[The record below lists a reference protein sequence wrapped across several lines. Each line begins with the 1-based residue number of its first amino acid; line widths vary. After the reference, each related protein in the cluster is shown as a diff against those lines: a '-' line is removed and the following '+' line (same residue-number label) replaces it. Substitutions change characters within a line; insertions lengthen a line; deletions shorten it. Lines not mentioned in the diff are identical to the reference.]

1 MLMTEWPALL
11 TERACGISQRLV
23 RVLPGLILCIGVS
36 VSADEA
42 TVSFSRDIRPL
53 LNSACMGCHGFDKA
67 ARKAELRLDQL
78 AVAAAELRDRG
89 ILLPGDPNASEL
101 IRRITSTDPE
111 LLMPPQESEVRL
123 TTEQIHL
130 LQRWVQEGAVT
141 EEHWGF
147 VPPAEPDVPEVS
159 DPDRFVKSPVDQFI
173 LRRLQQE
180 GLTPA
185 AAADRSTLIRRV
197 AFVLTGLPPSPE
209 QQQAFFANDDPQAYE
224 QMVEVFLESPHYGEE
239 RARHWLDLARYADTH
254 GLHLDNERQMW
265 LWRDWVV
272 SAFNSNLPF
281 DEFTRWQLAGDLL
294 PDASTEQ
301 QIATGFNRCN
311 VSTSEGGSIAEEWVY
326 RYAVDRTSTM
336 MQTWMGLTAGCAVC
350 HDHKYD
356 PISSREFYSLYS
368 FFYSAADPG
377 MDGNIED
384 TRPFLRVPDAEQE
397 QQIELHTEIL
407 KQAEQAFEQAWLRQQ
422 DHLIA
427 QSADAVQRTDVLID
441 EVFPA
446 ASSVRNTTRNSAVWQ
461 YEPNFGV
468 PSGRRCLELA
478 WGERFDLT
486 VDFGTLP
493 LTVPDDAVL
502 SLQVR
507 TDEWSPPQG
516 FAVQFSGA
524 GGQQA
529 VWGDAAEVGT
539 GVERGAL
546 PERAAWQRLE
556 VPLQDLGINS
566 GARLNSLVLRMF
578 GGRMWVDSVVLTG
591 KRKASDDPAVSF
603 GKWLS
608 LASAKVPTGISE
620 ELQAALRIAA
630 TKRTAAQLE
639 ALQRW
644 WGRHIQRPESSVIAE
659 ELVQVR
665 AAESNLQAV
674 RDRVP
679 GTLVF
684 RELEQPRPAFV
695 MLRGQYDQPG
705 EAVVPGVPAAL
716 TSSGNRWNSTADRM
730 ANRLDLVEWLLSD
743 ENPLTARVAVNRIWQ
758 QVFGTGLVSTSEDFG
773 TQGELPSHPELLD
786 WLAWE
791 FRRSGWDQKQMFR
804 LLLNSAVFRMESRVS
819 EQLQQRD
826 PGNRLLARGPRLRLD
841 AEQIRDNALFVSGLL
856 DMTMGGRGVRGYQ
869 PEKIWEPVGYANSNT
884 RFYLQDHGASL
895 YRRSLYT
902 FIKRTAPP
910 PFMANFDAPNRE
922 QFCAQRA
929 RSNTP
934 LQALQLM
941 NDVQH
946 FEAARALAER
956 LLREDLSDDSARLER
971 LFRIILARVPGREE
985 QAVLQRSLQ
994 AQRQLFMS
1002 SPAAAADVLKNG
1014 ESQPAEELP
1023 VQETAAWTM
1032 LCNLVLN
1039 LDEVVCRN

>member
-1 MLMTEWPALL
+1 MLIPERNVPL
-11 TERACGISQRLV
+11 TELACRISRPLFSLISGLLV
-23 RVLPGLILCIGVS
+23 CLGMPLF
-36 VSADEA
+36 ADEA
-42 TVSFSRDIRPL
+42 AVSFAREIRPL
-53 LNSACMGCHGFDKA
+53 LNSSCMGCHGFDEA

-78 AVAAAELRDRG
+78 ADSAAELRDRG
-89 ILLPGDPNASEL
+89 ILVPGDAAASEL

-111 LLMPPQESEVRL
+111 LVMPPHESEARL
-123 TTEQIHL
+123 TEEQIRL

-141 EEHWGF
+141 EQHWGF
-147 VPPAEPDVPEVS
+147 EPPVQRNPPELA
-159 DPDRFVKSPVDQFI
+159 DPDRFVKSPVDLFI
-173 LRRLQQE
+173 LQRLQQA
-180 GLTPA
+180 GLTPSG
-185 AAADRSTLIRRV
+185 AADRSTLIRRV

-209 QQQAFFANDDPQAYE
+209 QQQAYLRSEDAHAYE
-224 QMVEVFLESPHYGEE
+224 QMVEMFLESPHYGEE

-294 PDASTEQ
+294 PEPSTEQ
-301 QIATGFNRCN
+301 LIATGFNRCN

-384 TRPFLRVPDAEQE
+384 TRPFLQVPDVVQQ
-397 QQIELHTEIL
+397 QQIELHREL
-407 KQAEQAFEQAWLRQQ
+407 LNSAEQEFEQAWSKQQ
-422 DHLIA
+422 DHIMV
-427 QSADAVQRTDVLID
+427 QSDAAVQRTDVLID

-446 ASSVRNTTRNSAVWQ
+446 ASSVRNTTRNSAVWL
-461 YEPNFGV
+461 YEPEFGV
-468 PSGRRCLELA
+468 ASGQRCLELA
-478 WGERFDLT
+478 WGDRFDLT
-486 VDFGTLP
+486 IDFGALP
-493 LTVPDDAVL
+493 FSVPDDAVL

-507 TDEWSPPQG
+507 TDTWSPPQG
-516 FAVQFSGA
+516 FAVQLSGA

-529 VWGDAAEVGT
+529 IWGDPAEVGT
-539 GVERGAL
+539 GIKRGDL
-546 PERAAWQRLE
+546 PEPGVWRRLE
-556 VPLQDLGINS
+556 VPLQDLGIRS
-566 GARLNSLVLRMF
+566 GARLDSVVLRMF
-578 GGRMWVDSVVLTG
+578 SGRMWIDSVLLTG
-591 KRKASDDPAVSF
+591 NRKVNDDPSVSF
-603 GKWLS
+603 DKWLS
-608 LASAKVPTGISE
+608 LASARVPTGIPE
-620 ELQAALRIAA
+620 ELQVVLRAVPA
-630 TKRTAAQLE
+630 ERSAAQLQ

-644 WGRHIQRPESSVIAE
+644 WGRHILRSETALAALELQR
-659 ELVQVR
+659 VR
-665 AAESNLQAV
+665 AAATALEAV
-674 RDRVP
+674 TDQIP
-679 GTLVF
+679 GTLMF
-684 RELEQPRPAFV
+684 GELEQPRQAFV

-705 EAVVPGVPAAL
+705 EAVIPGVPAAL
-716 TSSGNRWNSTADRM
+716 TSSGGRWNSTAERRADRQ
-730 ANRLDLVEWLLSD
+730 DLVEWLLSE

-791 FRRSGWDQKQMFR
+791 FRRSGWDQKQMYR
-804 LLLNSAVFRMESRVS
+804 LLLNSAVFQMESGVS
-819 EQLQQRD
+819 EELQRRD
-826 PGNRLLARGPRLRLD
+826 PDNRLLARSPRLRLD
-841 AEQIRDNALFVSGLL
+841 AEQIRDNVLYVSGLL
-856 DMTMGGRGVRGYQ
+856 DPTMGGRGVRGYQ

-884 RFYLQDHGASL
+884 RFYLQDHGTSL

-956 LLREDLSDDSARLER
+956 VLREELPDDAARFTQ
-971 LFRIILARVPGREE
+971 LFRIVLARPPSVEE
-985 QAVLQRSLQ
+985 QSVLQHSLQ
-994 AQRQLFMS
+994 AQRNIFRQT
-1002 SPAAAADVLKNG
+1002 PGAAADVLRNG
-1014 ESQPAEELP
+1014 ESEPSAGLP
-1023 VQETAAWTM
+1023 IQESAAWTM